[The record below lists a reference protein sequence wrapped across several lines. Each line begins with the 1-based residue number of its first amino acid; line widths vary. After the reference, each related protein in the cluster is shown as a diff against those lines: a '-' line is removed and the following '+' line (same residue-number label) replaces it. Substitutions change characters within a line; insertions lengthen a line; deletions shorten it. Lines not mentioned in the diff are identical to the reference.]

1 MMRMEATHG
10 TTQISQQFKMVKA
23 MSLWATR
30 NCGIIKLIAVDL
42 QEEKK

>member
-1 MMRMEATHG
+1 MEDTHA

-23 MSLWATR
+23 MSLWETR
-30 NCGIIKLIAVDL
+30 NCGVVDP